1 MKKTPLIIIGI
12 VIAVAVVGTTIYFA
26 TRNNTNDTMTN
37 MNSQSSST
45 NTEATDKVM
54 IANFAFA
61 PSNITVKKGT
71 TVTWTNNDSMVHD
84 VTEIDGQDGP
94 HSGNL
99 ANGQTYTFTY
109 NTVGTFK
116 YHCSIH
122 PSMTGSVTVNE

>member
-84 VTEIDGQDGP
+84 VTETDGQDGP